1 MMNCNRNRQMVKRRI
16 YSFQMDGESR
26 AEAICRAFQQYT
38 LVDWALY
45 DRVSFQIVSSVK
57 HPLLMRELSQLMSI
71 AQSFKDSAQVEF
83 LQESQAGAEQRL
95 LLVIL
100 AYRDGN
106 ESPEEF
112 VFGDEMLGNLVPIC
126 RYITFAFL
134 MMHYGVFLY
143 SFPCFLR
150 L

>member
-1 MMNCNRNRQMVKRRI
+1 MMNCNRNRQMLKRRI

-45 DRVSFQIVSSVK
+45 NNVSFQIVSSVK
-57 HPLLMRELSQLMSI
+57 HPLLMRELSQLMSLG
-71 AQSFKDSAQVEF
+71 QSFMDSAQVEF
-83 LQESQAGAEQRL
+83 HQKIQAGDEQRL

-106 ESPEEF
+106 ESAE
-112 VFGDEMLGNLVPIC
+112 
-126 RYITFAFL
+126 
-134 MMHYGVFLY
+134 
-143 SFPCFLR
+143 
-150 L
+150 

>member
-1 MMNCNRNRQMVKRRI
+1 MNCNRNRQMVKRRI

-45 DRVSFQIVSSVK
+45 NKVSFQIVSSVK

-71 AQSFKDSAQVEF
+71 AQSFKDSAQVE
-83 LQESQAGAEQRL
+83 LHQKIQAGDEQRL

-106 ESPEEF
+106 ESAE
-112 VFGDEMLGNLVPIC
+112 
-126 RYITFAFL
+126 
-134 MMHYGVFLY
+134 
-143 SFPCFLR
+143 
-150 L
+150 

>member
-26 AEAICRAFQQYT
+26 AEAILRAFQQYT

-57 HPLLMRELSQLMSI
+57 HPLLMGELSQLMSI
-71 AQSFKDSAQVEF
+71 WQSFMDSAQVEL
-83 LQESQAGAEQRL
+83 LQKIQAGDEQRL

-106 ESPEEF
+106 ESTE
-112 VFGDEMLGNLVPIC
+112 
-126 RYITFAFL
+126 
-134 MMHYGVFLY
+134 
-143 SFPCFLR
+143 
-150 L
+150 

>member
-45 DRVSFQIVSSVK
+45 NKVSFQIVSSVK

-71 AQSFKDSAQVEF
+71 AQSFMDSAQVEF
-83 LQESQAGAEQRL
+83 LQQIQAGDEQRL

-106 ESPEEF
+106 ELTE
-112 VFGDEMLGNLVPIC
+112 
-126 RYITFAFL
+126 
-134 MMHYGVFLY
+134 
-143 SFPCFLR
+143 
-150 L
+150 

>member
-26 AEAICRAFQQYT
+26 AEAILRAFQQYT

-45 DRVSFQIVSSVK
+45 NKVSFQIVSSVE
-57 HPLLMRELSQLMSI
+57 HPLLMGELIQLMSI
-71 AQSFKDSAQVEF
+71 GQSFTDSAQMEF
-83 LQESQAGAEQRL
+83 LQKIQAGDEQRL

-106 ESPEEF
+106 ESTE
-112 VFGDEMLGNLVPIC
+112 
-126 RYITFAFL
+126 
-134 MMHYGVFLY
+134 
-143 SFPCFLR
+143 
-150 L
+150 

>member
-1 MMNCNRNRQMVKRRI
+1 MMNSNNNKQMVKRRI

-38 LVDWALY
+38 LVDWTLY

-83 LQESQAGAEQRL
+83 LQQIQAGDEQRL

-106 ESPEEF
+106 ESTE
-112 VFGDEMLGNLVPIC
+112 
-126 RYITFAFL
+126 
-134 MMHYGVFLY
+134 
-143 SFPCFLR
+143 
-150 L
+150 

>member
-1 MMNCNRNRQMVKRRI
+1 MMNCNSNKQMVKRRI

-26 AEAICRAFQQYT
+26 AEAILRAFQQYT

-45 DRVSFQIVSSVK
+45 NKVSFQIVSSVK

-71 AQSFKDSAQVEF
+71 AQSFKDSAQVKF
-83 LQESQAGAEQRL
+83 LQKIQAGDEQRL

-106 ESPEEF
+106 ESTE
-112 VFGDEMLGNLVPIC
+112 
-126 RYITFAFL
+126 
-134 MMHYGVFLY
+134 
-143 SFPCFLR
+143 
-150 L
+150 

>member
-38 LVDWALY
+38 LVDWSLY
-45 DRVSFQIVSSVK
+45 NKVSFQIVSSVK

-83 LQESQAGAEQRL
+83 LQQIQAGDEQRL

-106 ESPEEF
+106 ESAE
-112 VFGDEMLGNLVPIC
+112 
-126 RYITFAFL
+126 
-134 MMHYGVFLY
+134 
-143 SFPCFLR
+143 
-150 L
+150 

>member
-1 MMNCNRNRQMVKRRI
+1 MVKRRI

-45 DRVSFQIVSSVK
+45 NKVSFQIVSSVK

-71 AQSFKDSAQVEF
+71 AQSFKDSAQVELF
-83 LQESQAGAEQRL
+83 QKIQAGDEQRL

-106 ESPEEF
+106 ESTE
-112 VFGDEMLGNLVPIC
+112 
-126 RYITFAFL
+126 
-134 MMHYGVFLY
+134 
-143 SFPCFLR
+143 
-150 L
+150 

>member
-45 DRVSFQIVSSVK
+45 NKVSFQIVSSVK
-57 HPLLMRELSQLMSI
+57 HPLLMREISQLMSI

-83 LQESQAGAEQRL
+83 LQQIQAGDEQRL

-106 ESPEEF
+106 ESTE
-112 VFGDEMLGNLVPIC
+112 
-126 RYITFAFL
+126 
-134 MMHYGVFLY
+134 
-143 SFPCFLR
+143 
-150 L
+150 

>member
-45 DRVSFQIVSSVK
+45 NNVSFQIVSSVK
-57 HPLLMRELSQLMSI
+57 HPLLMRELSQLMPI

-100 AYRDGN
+100 AYRVD
-106 ESPEEF
+106 S
-112 VFGDEMLGNLVPIC
+112 NLKVC
-126 RYITFAFL
+126 HL
-134 MMHYGVFLY
+134 
-143 SFPCFLR
+143 
-150 L
+150 

>member
-1 MMNCNRNRQMVKRRI
+1 MVKRRI

-45 DRVSFQIVSSVK
+45 NKVSFQIVSSVK

-71 AQSFKDSAQVEF
+71 AQSFNDSAQVEF
-83 LQESQAGAEQRL
+83 LQQIQAGDEQRL

-106 ESPEEF
+106 ESTE
-112 VFGDEMLGNLVPIC
+112 
-126 RYITFAFL
+126 
-134 MMHYGVFLY
+134 
-143 SFPCFLR
+143 
-150 L
+150 

>member
-45 DRVSFQIVSSVK
+45 NNVSFQIVFSVK

-83 LQESQAGAEQRL
+83 HQKIQAGDEQRL

-106 ESPEEF
+106 ESAE
-112 VFGDEMLGNLVPIC
+112 
-126 RYITFAFL
+126 
-134 MMHYGVFLY
+134 
-143 SFPCFLR
+143 
-150 L
+150 